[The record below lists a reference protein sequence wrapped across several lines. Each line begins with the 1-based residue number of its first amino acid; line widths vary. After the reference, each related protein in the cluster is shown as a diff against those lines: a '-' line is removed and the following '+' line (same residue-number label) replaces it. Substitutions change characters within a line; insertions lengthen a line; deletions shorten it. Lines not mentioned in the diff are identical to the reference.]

1 MDVIFQ
7 LAAWLGFTYCML
19 FMFKAFGMNFG
30 LFDKKPDYRLYLN
43 NEEIVPN
50 ANTKNIYIV
59 HENTVTTQQ
68 IVENYVPKKVN
79 NSNDT
84 KLINLFP
91 SKKAQQ
97 VIAEDTLPEFDP
109 NIFD

>member
-1 MDVIFQ
+1 MDFIFQ

-19 FMFKAFGMNFG
+19 FMFKAFGMNFN

-59 HENTVTTQQ
+59 HESKVTTQQ

-79 NSNDT
+79 NSNDV
-84 KLINLFP
+84 KLINLF
-91 SKKAQQ
+91 SNKKSQQ
-97 VIAEDTLPEFDP
+97 VLPQFDP

>member
-1 MDVIFQ
+1 MDFIFQ

-19 FMFKAFGMNFG
+19 FMFKAFGMNFN

-59 HENTVTTQQ
+59 HESKVTTQQ
-68 IVENYVPKKVN
+68 IVENYIPKKLN
-79 NSNDT
+79 KSNDV

-91 SKKAQQ
+91 SKKQEQ
-97 VIAEDTLPEFDP
+97 TETELNP

>member
-1 MDVIFQ
+1 
-7 LAAWLGFTYCML
+7 
-19 FMFKAFGMNFG
+19 MFKAFGMNFN

-50 ANTKNIYIV
+50 VNTKNIYIV
-59 HENTVTTQQ
+59 HESKVTTQQ
-68 IVENYVPKKVN
+68 IVENYVPKKA

-91 SKKAQQ
+91 NKKPQQ
-97 VIAEDTLPEFDP
+97 ALPEFDS

>member
-1 MDVIFQ
+1 MDFIFQ

-19 FMFKAFGMNFG
+19 FMFKAFGMNFN

-59 HENTVTTQQ
+59 HESKVTTQQ
-68 IVENYVPKKVN
+68 VVENYVPKKAN

-91 SKKAQQ
+91 NKKPQQ
-97 VIAEDTLPEFDP
+97 VLPEFDS